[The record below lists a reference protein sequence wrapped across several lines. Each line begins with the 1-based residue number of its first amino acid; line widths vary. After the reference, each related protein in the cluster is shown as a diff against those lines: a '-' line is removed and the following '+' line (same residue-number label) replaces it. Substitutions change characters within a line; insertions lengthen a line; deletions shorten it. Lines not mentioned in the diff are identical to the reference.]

1 MTLFDYCCIYGI
13 IATTI
18 GLCLCFIL
26 LGVWLCADIKT
37 DKKGRK

>member
-1 MTLFDYCCIYGI
+1 MTLFDYYCIYGI

-26 LGVWLCADIKT
+26 LGVWLCVDIKT
-37 DKKGRK
+37 DERVRK

>member
-1 MTLFDYCCIYGI
+1 MTFFDYYIAYTI
-13 IATTI
+13 IGTTI

-26 LGVWLCADIKT
+26 LGVWLCADGKK

>member
-1 MTLFDYCCIYGI
+1 MNLFLYYSVYVI
-13 IATTI
+13 ISTTI

>member
-1 MTLFDYCCIYGI
+1 MSFFDYYCIYGI
-13 IATTI
+13 IGTTI

-26 LGVWLCADIKT
+26 LGALLCADIKT